1 MHDSFC
7 LCLFL
12 FVITYYCLNSTL
24 SVSVAMS
31 DNSELIQ
38 SELLP
43 SEIVTNI
50 LVRLPIKSII
60 ICTCV
65 SKAWKSLIQN
75 PTFISTHLRSS
86 HNKNLLFFNLCLENQ
101 KEFYALHNE
110 DDEPDFTQHT
120 SFDYPFLVPDPDAI
134 FRVVGTCNGL
144 LLCLSNNLIKGTS
157 RLCLWNPSIRKL
169 VNLPLT
175 NFSSDACIGF
185 GFDPRTSDYKVV
197 GVVKL
202 MERLDLWVYSLSTGE
217 WRMLR
222 AGLAPIFAL
231 CHREPHAFI
240 NGALHWIASR
250 GTDNFILVFDLGD
263 EDFHEIL
270 PPEPIGHTEMMS
282 AFVSVYKDSI
292 ALLQKDFKGF
302 LHIWVMKEYGV
313 VSSWTKVLSLT
324 ISNQSNIFD
333 SEDIPRVI
341 GFRRNGEV
349 VLKLDGGKLVSQ
361 DPKTEEI
368 KDLRIIGYKNTF
380 VDPYVESLVLL
391 DKAANRVVTY

>member
-1 MHDSFC
+1 
-7 LCLFL
+7 
-12 FVITYYCLNSTL
+12 
-24 SVSVAMS
+24 MS
-31 DNSELIQ
+31 DNNELIQ
-38 SELLP
+38 WELLP
-43 SEIVTNI
+43 SEIVTHI

-60 ICTCV
+60 ICTSV

-75 PTFISTHLRSS
+75 PTFISTHFHHS
-86 HNKNLLFFNLCLENQ
+86 HNKNLLFFNLCSENQ

-110 DDEPDFTQHT
+110 DDEPNFTQHT
-120 SFDYPFLVPDPDAI
+120 SFDYPSHVLLDPDAI

-144 LLCLSNNLIKGTS
+144 LLCISNNLTMEPS
-157 RLCLWNPSIRKL
+157 RLCLWNPSVRKL

-175 NFSSDACIGF
+175 DFSSDACIGF
-185 GFDPRTSDYKVV
+185 GFDPRTNDYKVV
-197 GVVKL
+197 IVVNL
-202 MERLDLWVYSLSTGE
+202 MDRLDLRIYTLSTGE
-217 WRMLR
+217 WRRMLR

-231 CHREPHAFI
+231 CHREPRAFI
-240 NGALHWIASR
+240 NGALHWVASR
-250 GTDNFILVFDLGD
+250 VTDNTFLYFILVFDFGD
-263 EDFHEIL
+263 EVFSEIL
-270 PPEPIGHTEMMS
+270 PPEPVGHTGMMS

-292 ALLQKDFKGF
+292 ALCQKDYKGL

-313 VSSWTKVLSLT
+313 QPSWTKVLSLP
-324 ISNQSNIFD
+324 ISNQCFVFD

-349 VLKLDGGKLVSQ
+349 VLKSHEGQLVSQ
-361 DPKTEEI
+361 DLESKEI

>member
-1 MHDSFC
+1 
-7 LCLFL
+7 
-12 FVITYYCLNSTL
+12 
-24 SVSVAMS
+24 MS
-31 DNSELIQ
+31 DNNELIQ
-38 SELLP
+38 WELLP

-75 PTFISTHLRSS
+75 PTFISTHLRYS

-144 LLCLSNNLIKGTS
+144 LLCLSNNLTEGTS
-157 RLCLWNPSIRKL
+157 RLCLWNPSVRKL

-185 GFDPRTSDYKVV
+185 GFDRKTNDYKVV
-197 GVVKL
+197 RVVKL
-202 MERLDLWVYSLSTGE
+202 MDRLDLRIYSIYSLFTGE

-222 AGLAPIFAL
+222 VGLAPICAL
-231 CHREPHAFI
+231 RHHEPHAFI
-240 NGALHWIASR
+240 NGALHWVASR
-250 GTDNFILVFDLGD
+250 VTDNKSLYFILVFDLGG
-263 EDFHEIL
+263 EVFREIL
-270 PPEPIGHTEMMS
+270 PPEPIGHTGMMS
-282 AFVSVYKDSI
+282 AFVSVYKNSI
-292 ALLQKDFKGF
+292 ALIQKDNNGF
-302 LHIWVMKEYGV
+302 LHIWVMKEYGIL
-313 VSSWTKVLSLT
+313 SSWTKVLSLT
-324 ISNQSNIFD
+324 ISNQSYIFD

-361 DPKTEEI
+361 DPESEEI
-368 KDLRIIGYKNTF
+368 KDLRIIGNKNTF